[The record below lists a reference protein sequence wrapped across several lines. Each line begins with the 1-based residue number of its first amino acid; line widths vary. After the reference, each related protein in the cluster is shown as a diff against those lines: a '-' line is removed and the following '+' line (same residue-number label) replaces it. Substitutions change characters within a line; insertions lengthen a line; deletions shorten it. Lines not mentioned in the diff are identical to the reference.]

1 MNRRKLSNATCR
13 IHTTRSNERDARSA
27 FRHEEELAVQFTQA
41 KWLVIGLFV
50 ALLAPAGAAPTPVPG
65 GANGVSA
72 ISGKLGDTVFSGV
85 LRIKIIA
92 LREATDAETRS
103 AYLTPTP
110 NQKVLYMQSLLRN
123 GTHDEFVDLIEYT
136 LADKDDVSVKFPTIP
151 GPHILQGAS
160 GRQQGAVLVDR
171 DFVPVKLIVQCST
184 CSSRS
189 AFRSV
194 RFTIPAH

>member
-1 MNRRKLSNATCR
+1 MRVTHSRR
-13 IHTTRSNERDARSA
+13 
-27 FRHEEELAVQFTQA
+27 EEELAMQFA
-41 KWLVIGLFV
+41 RVKWLVIGLFV
-50 ALLAPAGAAPTPVPG
+50 ALLAPAGAAPTPIPG

-72 ISGKLGDTVFSGV
+72 LSGKLGDTVFSGV
-85 LRIKIIA
+85 LRIKILA
-92 LREATDAETRS
+92 LREATDVETRS
-103 AYLTPTP
+103 ADLTPAP

-136 LADKDDVSVKFPTIP
+136 LADKDDVSVKFPAIP
-151 GPHILQGAS
+151 GPHILQGAA
-160 GRQQGAVLVDR
+160 GRQQGTILVDR

-189 AFRSV
+189 GFHAV